1 LLLQLIR
8 NNVRRVLDHHITP
21 HAPADHPPGGRA
33 GDRRAF
39 LGLLSAVVALN
50 VVGWGVLLVVVA
62 PQQLSLGDSQVFGVG
77 VGLTA
82 FLLGARHAFD
92 ADHIAII
99 DNTTRK
105 LVGEGTRSLGTGFWF
120 ALGHSSVVFGL
131 SLLLA
136 VGVRAVAD
144 PVQDD
149 GSALQHSLGIV
160 GSLAAGTFLILIGLM
175 NISALVGILH
185 VYRHLRAGTFDEEK
199 LHHHLHN
206 RGFLARLFKGAIA
219 RVRKPSHL
227 YPVGLLMGLGF
238 DTATQVALLV
248 LAGGTAAYAL
258 PWYAVLVLPVLFT
271 AGMTLFD
278 TIDGLFMTRAYRWAV
293 LDPGR
298 KLFYNFSVTALSVA
312 IALSI
317 GAIVLLQLVA
327 EEFDPASLRWV
338 AGLDLNYVGFV
349 LVAVFVVAWLA
360 SVGGFQILARRRG
373 FRGSLALAPQ
383 PPRFLDD
390 GIDSLRG

>member
-1 LLLQLIR
+1 MIR
-8 NNVRRVLDHHITP
+8 NKVRRVPDHLITP
-21 HAPADHPPGGRA
+21 HAPAAQPPSQTAGEKTGERS
-33 GDRRAF
+33 GDRRA
-39 LGLLSAVVALN
+39 LIGLLSAVIGLN
-50 VVGWGVLLVVVA
+50 VLGWGVLLLVVA
-62 PQQLSLGDSQVFGVG
+62 PQEFSLGDSRVLGVG

-136 VGVRAVAD
+136 LGVRAIAD
-144 PVQDD
+144 PVQDG
-149 GSALQHSLGIV
+149 GSSLQHSLGIV

-175 NISALVGILH
+175 NISALVGIRH
-185 VYRHLRAGTFDEEK
+185 VYRHLRAGTFDEEQ

-206 RGFLARLFKGAIA
+206 RGFFARLFKGAIA
-219 RVRKPSHL
+219 RVRKPIHL

-293 LDPGR
+293 LDPAR

-327 EEFDPASLRWV
+327 EEFDPESLRWV
-338 AGLDLNYVGFV
+338 AGLDLNYVGFL
-349 LVAVFVVAWLA
+349 LVAVFVVAWIA
-360 SVGGFQILARRRG
+360 SVGAFQILGRRRG
-373 FRGSLALAPQ
+373 FEAR
-383 PPRFLDD
+383 
-390 GIDSLRG
+390 

>member
-1 LLLQLIR
+1 M
-8 NNVRRVLDHHITP
+8 
-21 HAPADHPPGGRA
+21 HPTGGKA
-33 GDRRAF
+33 GDRRA
-39 LGLLSAVVALN
+39 LTGLLGAVLGINAL
-50 VVGWGVLLVVVA
+50 GWGVLLLVVA
-62 PQQLSLGDSQVFGVG
+62 PQELSLGGAQVFGVG

-105 LVGEGTRSLGTGFWF
+105 LVGEGTRSLSTGFWF

-136 VGVRAVAD
+136 LGVRALAD

-149 GSALQHSLGIV
+149 GSTLQSTLGVV

-206 RGFLARLFKGAIA
+206 RGLLARLFKGAIA
-219 RVRKPSHL
+219 RVRKPWHL

-238 DTATQVALLV
+238 ETARQVALLG
-248 LAGGTAAYAL
+248 LAGGTDPYAQ
-258 PWYAVLVLPVLFT
+258 PWYA
-271 AGMTLFD
+271 
-278 TIDGLFMTRAYRWAV
+278 I
-293 LDPGR
+293 
-298 KLFYNFSVTALSVA
+298 
-312 IALSI
+312 
-317 GAIVLLQLVA
+317 
-327 EEFDPASLRWV
+327 
-338 AGLDLNYVGFV
+338 
-349 LVAVFVVAWLA
+349 
-360 SVGGFQILARRRG
+360 
-373 FRGSLALAPQ
+373 
-383 PPRFLDD
+383 
-390 GIDSLRG
+390 